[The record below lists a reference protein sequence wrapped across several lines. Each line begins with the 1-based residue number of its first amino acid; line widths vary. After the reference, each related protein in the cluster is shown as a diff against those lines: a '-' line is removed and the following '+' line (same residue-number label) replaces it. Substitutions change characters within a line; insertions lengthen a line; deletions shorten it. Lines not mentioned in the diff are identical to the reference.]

1 MPQVEEVHGRC
12 VKSDRLES
20 LTNSHP
26 TAFICRPIT
35 TCRATLGFCCVT
47 SRSSGDTHRETVLL
61 LAHVD
66 AFRTGGIFGPCFD
79 RADRHEAEVGHPWVL
94 DVGLVST
101 HPFPDQPVP
110 INFIPEIVITPPHPT
125 FSFVVIKII
134 MGVRLL
140 GYATKRRAG
149 MEHRKA
155 DDKINDFGRDPIGE
169 GGEER
174 VYNRELKTYLDNQMD
189 NAAAV
194 AEIGENREK
203 TGNKGEK
210 NGGGGDGGAGG
221 GKKRL
226 ELEDITR
233 FTMVKRIW

>member
-1 MPQVEEVHGRC
+1 
-12 VKSDRLES
+12 
-20 LTNSHP
+20 
-26 TAFICRPIT
+26 
-35 TCRATLGFCCVT
+35 
-47 SRSSGDTHRETVLL
+47 
-61 LAHVD
+61 
-66 AFRTGGIFGPCFD
+66 
-79 RADRHEAEVGHPWVL
+79 
-94 DVGLVST
+94 
-101 HPFPDQPVP
+101 
-110 INFIPEIVITPPHPT
+110 
-125 FSFVVIKII
+125 

-149 MEHRKA
+149 MEQRKA

-203 TGNKGEK
+203 AGNKGEK
-210 NGGGGDGGAGG
+210 NGGGGDGGARGG
-221 GKKRL
+221 RKRPD
-226 ELEDITR
+226 LEDITR